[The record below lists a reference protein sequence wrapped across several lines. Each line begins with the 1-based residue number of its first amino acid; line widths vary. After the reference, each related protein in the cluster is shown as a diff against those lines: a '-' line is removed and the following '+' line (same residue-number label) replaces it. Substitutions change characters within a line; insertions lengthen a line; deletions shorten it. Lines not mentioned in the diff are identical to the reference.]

1 MTAGTLAPQ
10 SPEPASR
17 TCFPSSW
24 KAAKG
29 GRRALPLRYSLG
41 YRVRSVAFAINL
53 VPEDFPPNGGAP
65 CLEVGEYAYTTD
77 TREKPMSRLTFTRHS
92 DALIGAHLPASEEQ
106 PRRPC
111 LRTTSRS
118 LARQALRVAQNRAS
132 CPSPS
137 LHAHCQRRHRPR
149 DTRVHIQAKL
159 LIAVTLMKSDTVIHH
174 VGDEARPATRQ
185 AP

>member
-1 MTAGTLAPQ
+1 MTLSGGWWGFCET
-10 SPEPASR
+10 R
-17 TCFPSSW
+17 KWSSQYLS
-24 KAAKG
+24 
-29 GRRALPLRYSLG
+29 GRMG
-41 YRVRSVAFAINL
+41 QVW
-53 VPEDFPPNGGAP
+53 
-65 CLEVGEYAYTTD
+65 CLEMRLAKESLSSYTTD

-111 LRTTSRS
+111 LRTTSRG